1 MLLNQ
6 KENDIANKNN
16 LLITVK
22 EQKNS
27 IVNCTLTVSS
37 KGNYGLVFDANQ
49 R

>member
-6 KENDIANKNN
+6 MKNDIANKNK
-16 LLITVK
+16 LLITIK

-27 IVNCTLTVSS
+27 FLNCTLTVSS